1 MGETHAHPQS
11 PRRVGFTHPTVD
23 KICAVMYIPPHIPH
37 PKATPMTRLL
47 TTHIATMTEMR
58 EPHKV
63 LERANGQPVAI
74 LKNSAVIG
82 YMVPIDAVSQH
93 TTRNATLEEV
103 MASIEKRRHINQP
116 VLDYLKDK

>member
-1 MGETHAHPQS
+1 
-11 PRRVGFTHPTVD
+11 
-23 KICAVMYIPPHIPH
+23 
-37 PKATPMTRLL
+37 MTRLL

-74 LKNSAVIG
+74 LKNSAVIA
-82 YMVPIDAVSQH
+82 YMVPIEAVGQH
-93 TTRNATLEEV
+93 ETRVATLEEV
-103 MASIEKRRHINQP
+103 MAHLQESRARNQP